1 MLLAFLLHNTMAIVA
16 ISAVKDTTLIPA
28 PQTSLKNYAY
38 CSALKLPENICGNIK
53 KGPVQAN
60 RSLCLI
66 CQISDYSST
75 AAYAAA
81 NGC

>member
-16 ISAVKDTTLIPA
+16 ISAVKDTTLIPD

-38 CSALKLPENICGNIK
+38 CSALKSPETICGNIK

-66 CQISDYSST
+66 CQ
-75 AAYAAA
+75 
-81 NGC
+81 NF